1 MGANAVDMMDE
12 NDRIAKASF
21 KHNSKV
27 DEEDTLNIYFE
38 RLPVRNVTENDLAF
52 AQSNPL

>member
-12 NDRIAKASF
+12 NDRIAKAF

-52 AQSNPL
+52 AQSNPF